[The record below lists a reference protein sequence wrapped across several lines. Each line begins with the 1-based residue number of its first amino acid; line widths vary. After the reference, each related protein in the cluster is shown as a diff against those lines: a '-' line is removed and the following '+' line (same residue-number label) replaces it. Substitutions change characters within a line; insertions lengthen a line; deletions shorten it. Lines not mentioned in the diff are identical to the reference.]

1 MSNAKVTTPHSRRT
15 TSQSN
20 DRATALTA
28 SAVLNRQAGSDRS
41 KAAGSAATD
50 GFDDPRPGE
59 SAPQPRGHAAA
70 RSKSEPVRIAWPY
83 VAGIGG
89 YHVLALLAFLPW
101 LFSWTGVTAAV
112 LGLYVFGTLGINLCY
127 HRLLTHRG
135 FTCPT
140 WLEHALAM
148 LGVCCLQDT
157 PARWVA
163 THRLHHQHSDEQ
175 PDPHSPLVTFFWAHM
190 GWLLVENRE
199 LKSIM
204 TYERYV
210 RDLLRDPFYLR
221 LERNLLWVWV
231 NLAQWAVYILVG
243 GCLGWFLGGATA
255 ALQMS
260 ASLLVWGVFVRTV
273 AVWHITWSVNSLSH
287 LFGYRSY
294 ETGENSRNNWLVAL
308 VSNGE
313 GWHNNHHADQRSA
326 AHGHRWWELDVTY
339 TTIRILQCVGLA
351 KEVVGPNERL
361 LGQSALAD
369 PLYHPA
375 GH

>member
-1 MSNAKVTTPHSRRT
+1 MQTSRLITRRGNRHPAQTQDDPAIPDRDWASGFDNPRRT
-15 TSQSN
+15 ESP
-20 DRATALTA
+20 AA
-28 SAVLNRQAGSDRS
+28 SRTHAPPAKPQHQRM
-41 KAAGSAATD
+41 
-50 GFDDPRPGE
+50 RP
-59 SAPQPRGHAAA
+59 
-70 RSKSEPVRIAWPY
+70 AWPY
-83 VAGIGG
+83 ILGIGG
-89 YHVLALLAFLPW
+89 YHLLAALAIVPW
-101 LFSWTGVTAAV
+101 LFSWTGVAAAV

-135 FTCPT
+135 FVCPL

-163 THRLHHQHSDEQ
+163 THRLHHQHSDEE
-175 PDPHSPLVTFFWAHM
+175 PDPHSPLVTFFWGHV
-190 GWLLVENRE
+190 GWLLVENQE

-204 TYERYV
+204 GYERYV
-210 RDLLRDPFYLR
+210 RDLLRDPFYMR

-231 NLAQWAVYILVG
+231 NLTQWAAFLAVG
-243 GCLGWFLGGATA
+243 AGLGWAIGGASM
-255 ALQMS
+255 ALQLA

-308 VSNGE
+308 LSNGE

-339 TTIRILQCVGLA
+339 ATIRVLQCVGLVRQ
-351 KEVVGPNERL
+351 VVGPNQRL
-361 LGQSALAD
+361 LNQAELAD

-375 GH
+375 GN